1 MHTGL
6 EKWKKTSHTKFIC
19 SKFLD
24 LGSKKCVINF
34 SKTVQKQP
42 ILAHIIRIDGI
53 CQFDAPP
60 PFYIGKISDR

>member
-6 EKWKKTSHTKFIC
+6 EIWRKKTHTKFVC

-34 SKTVQKQP
+34 NKTVQKLP
-42 ILAHIIRIDGI
+42 ILAHIIRTDGI
-53 CQFDAPP
+53 CHLDAPP
-60 PFYIGKISDR
+60 PLLLERF

>member
-6 EKWKKTSHTKFIC
+6 EKWEKISHTKFIC

-34 SKTVQKQP
+34 SKTVQKLP
-42 ILAHIIRIDGI
+42 ILAQIIRTDGI
-53 CQFDAPP
+53 CHFDAPP
-60 PFYIGKISDR
+60 PLLLERF